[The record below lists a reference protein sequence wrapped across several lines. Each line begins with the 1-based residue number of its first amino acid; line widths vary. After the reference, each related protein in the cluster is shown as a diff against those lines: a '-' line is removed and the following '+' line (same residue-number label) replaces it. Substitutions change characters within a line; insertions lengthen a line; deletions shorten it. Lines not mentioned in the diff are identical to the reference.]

1 MTGST
6 VKKCIGRSR
15 FISSVTFWG
24 LTFKCNH
31 FRVGGQPAVT
41 ERGGQSEASSHAG
54 WRPGNRSAALHAGP
68 ARAQRAP
75 HPWAPRPAPAHVA
88 KQRKPNAADSRGSR
102 LYTRLRGRRKREAFP
117 LFLNDFNTCKVNTC
131 MQNAG
136 NLRITSSMQP
146 PSGQF
151 AALKKE
157 GKTPRRR
164 LCTSFGPRA
173 AGDRLSRAG
182 WTVLIITVS
191 LCCQTRSS
199 APTPPPPCLVPQ
211 ERGGCQAQSSPQ
223 VLTGPSRG
231 FPCLRD
237 PCAG

>member
-1 MTGST
+1 M
-6 VKKCIGRSR
+6 KKCIGRSS

-88 KQRKPNAADSRGSR
+88 KQRKPNAADFRGSR
-102 LYTRLRGRRKREAFP
+102 LYTRLRGRRKREAFL
-117 LFLNDFNTCKVNTC
+117 LFLNDFNTRKVNTY
-131 MQNAG
+131 MRNAG
-136 NLRITSSMQP
+136 NLRITSSVQQLG
-146 PSGQF
+146 SGQF

-164 LCTSFGPRA
+164 HCTSFGPRA
-173 AGDRLSRAG
+173 EGDRLSRAE

-191 LCCQTRSS
+191 LRCQTRSS
-199 APTPPPPCLVPQ
+199 APPPRPRHAWFHRS
-211 ERGGCQAQSSPQ
+211 EGAAKHRA
-223 VLTGPSRG
+223 
-231 FPCLRD
+231 LRRS
-237 PCAG
+237 

>member
-1 MTGST
+1 MTGSI

-88 KQRKPNAADSRGSR
+88 KQRKPNAADFRGSR
-102 LYTRLRGRRKREAFP
+102 LYTRLRGRRKREAFL
-117 LFLNDFNTCKVNTC
+117 LFLNDFNTCKVNTY

-136 NLRITSSMQP
+136 NLRITSSVQQLG
-146 PSGQF
+146 SGQF

-173 AGDRLSRAG
+173 EGDRLSRLRDG
-182 WTVLIITVS
+182 L
-191 LCCQTRSS
+191 SS
-199 APTPPPPCLVPQ
+199 
-211 ERGGCQAQSSPQ
+211 SSPSLSAAKLGHQ
-223 VLTGPSRG
+223 RPPSPAMPGSTGARGLPSTE
-231 FPCLRD
+231 LS
-237 PCAG
+237 AGPDWP